1 MGVAPP
7 HAAAKLLT
15 LVIGGLLCVLRPCL
29 PPALAGGL
37 FLICAANAAAATQAC
52 RTDPLAPAVTPRVE
66 IDTHPDASGRAV
78 RYGGLQYPRTPL
90 GPMKIALTIDDGP
103 DPTNHIRV
111 LDILDKHCLKATFF
125 FVGYLANNR
134 PDLVRETAARGHVIG
149 THSLTHPD
157 NLRRLSSSRQADQNR
172 RRLRG
177 FAEGRWRGSSP
188 QLQAA
193 LAPFFRF
200 PGLNDSPAM
209 LAYLGQRHI
218 AVFSSEF
225 GTDDWKGISSA
236 EIERRGLKEAA
247 SSGGGVVIVHES
259 RPHTVEALDDLITQ
273 FEKRGYAFVLL
284 APAPGAHGEAASAPG
299 ALLRPVPVAPA
310 QSASLIRRRQPRRPW
325 RSGSRGC
332 SAWPERRPVF

>member
-1 MGVAPP
+1 V
-7 HAAAKLLT
+7 
-15 LVIGGLLCVLRPCL
+15 GL
-29 PPALAGGL
+29 GL
-37 FLICAANAAAATQAC
+37 FGAVLGAALGLACTASAAPLC
-52 RTDPLAPAVTPRVE
+52 RTDPLAPAITPRIE
-66 IDTHPDASGRAV
+66 IDTRPDASGRAV
-78 RYGGLQYPRTPL
+78 RYGALQYPRAPL

-157 NLRRLSSSRQADQNR
+157 NLRRLSAARQALQIDG
-172 RRLRG
+172 G
-177 FAEGRWRGSSP
+177 FEASQKALEGSSP
-188 QLQAA
+188 QLQTA

-247 SSGGGVVIVHES
+247 ETHGGVVIVHES

-273 FEKRGYAFVLL
+273 FEQRGYSFVLL
-284 APAPGAHGEAASAPG
+284 APTPAAHGDAASTPGAVLKALPTPSA
-299 ALLRPVPVAPA
+299 
-310 QSASLIRRRQPRRPW
+310 QTASLM
-325 RSGSRGC
+325 
-332 SAWPERRPVF
+332 RRPVAEPSLVVWIKGLLGMA

>member
-1 MGVAPP
+1 M
-7 HAAAKLLT
+7 
-15 LVIGGLLCVLRPCL
+15 
-29 PPALAGGL
+29 
-37 FLICAANAAAATQAC
+37 
-52 RTDPLAPAVTPRVE
+52 TPRVE

-103 DPTNHIRV
+103 DPINHIRV

-157 NLRRLSSSRQADQNR
+157 NLRRLSSARQDSQIDG
-172 RRLRG
+172 G
-177 FAEGRWRGSSP
+177 FEASQKALEGSSP

-247 SSGGGVVIVHES
+247 VSGGGVVIVHES

-273 FEKRGYAFVLL
+273 FEERGYSFVLL
-284 APAPGAHGEAASAPG
+284 APTPTAHSDAASAPG
-299 ALLRPVPVAPA
+299 ALLKPSPVAPG
-310 QSASLIRRRQPRRPW
+310 QSTSLTRRPTSSPSLVVW
-325 RSGSRGC
+325 IKGLLGR
-332 SAWPERRPVF
+332 A

>member
-1 MGVAPP
+1 MRLARLF
-7 HAAAKLLT
+7 AA
-15 LVIGGLLCVLRPCL
+15 G
-29 PPALAGGL
+29 LAGGL
-37 FLICAANAAAATQAC
+37 FLTCAVNAAAAQVC

-103 DPTNHIRV
+103 DPINHIRV

-157 NLRRLSSSRQADQNR
+157 NLRRLSSARQDSQIDG
-172 RRLRG
+172 G
-177 FAEGRWRGSSP
+177 FEASQKALEGSSP

-273 FEKRGYAFVLL
+273 FEKRGYSFVLL
-284 APAPGAHGEAASAPG
+284 APAPGARGEAASAPG
-299 ALLRPVPVAPA
+299 ALQKPAPVAPA
-310 QSASLIRRRQPRRPW
+310 QSASLTRRPAASPSLTVW
-325 RSGSRGC
+325 IKGLLGL
-332 SAWPERRPVF
+332 A

>member
-1 MGVAPP
+1 M
-7 HAAAKLLT
+7 
-15 LVIGGLLCVLRPCL
+15 
-29 PPALAGGL
+29 
-37 FLICAANAAAATQAC
+37 C

-66 IDTHPDASGRAV
+66 IDTAPDASGRAV
-78 RYGGLQYPRTPL
+78 RFGSLQYPRSPL

-103 DPTNHIRV
+103 DGKNHNRV

-125 FVGYLANNR
+125 FVGELANAR

-157 NLRRLSSSRQADQNR
+157 NMRRLSWARQQIQIDG
-172 RRLRG
+172 G
-177 FAEGRWRGSSP
+177 FEAAQRALAESPP

-209 LAYLGQRHI
+209 LAYLGRRHV
-218 AVFSSEF
+218 AVLSSEF

-247 SSGGGVVIVHES
+247 ESRGGVLIVHES
-259 RPHTVEALDDLITQ
+259 RPHTVAALDDLITQ
-273 FEKRGYAFVLL
+273 FEKRGYSFVLL
-284 APAPGAHGEAASAPG
+284 ASKPGARDQAASAPG
-299 ALLRPVPVAPA
+299 ALLKPLPSGVAQPS
-310 QSASLIRRRQPRRPW
+310 SAY
-325 RSGSRGC
+325 
-332 SAWPERRPVF
+332 